1 MQAIKAS
8 EKWFRQ
14 WLLPALQERFPEVL
28 AHIAVGVA
36 GRGSECLG
44 YDDDIS
50 RDHDI
55 RNTVTIWIA
64 EKDDAVYGFR
74 LIRIYNDICKASAVH
89 LPSEQESRLG
99 SSEHGV
105 VTIED
110 FFLRHLGYS
119 HVPENWQQWLYTPEY
134 AFAECVNGRLFHD
147 GPGVFSKLRDE
158 IRHGMP
164 EDVRIKKLAAR
175 AVMMAQSG
183 QYNYQRCLKHG
194 EPGAAALALADFVKN
209 GLSMVFLLN
218 FSFAPYY
225 KWAFRAMRELPTLGE
240 LGVEFEKL
248 FSSDNK
254 VPLIENICRK
264 IISELKKQG
273 LSELEADYLE
283 PHAFALMSKIRS
295 QELRTLHV
303 MEG

>member
-8 EKWFRQ
+8 EIWFRQ
-14 WLLPALQERFPEVL
+14 WLLPELQEKLPEVL
-28 AHIAVGVA
+28 PLLAAGVA
-36 GRGSECLG
+36 GRGSECFG

-55 RNTVTIWIA
+55 SRTVTLWLQ
-64 EKDDAVYGFR
+64 EKDDAQYGFK
-74 LIRIYNDICKASAVH
+74 LTRIYNDVCKASSAE
-89 LPSEQESRLG
+89 LPPEQESRLG
-99 SSEHGV
+99 NSERGV
-105 VTIED
+105 VLIED

-119 HVPENWQQWLYTPEY
+119 HVPQSWQEWLYTPEY
-134 AFAECVNGRLFHD
+134 AVAECVNGKIFHD
-147 GPGVFSKLRDE
+147 GSGVFSKMRE
-158 IRHGMP
+158 HIRHGMP

-183 QYNYQRCLKHG
+183 QYNYMRCLKHG
-194 EPGAAALALADFVKN
+194 EAGAAALALGEFVKN

-225 KWAFRAMRELPTLGE
+225 KWAFRAMRELPTLGY
-240 LGVEFEKL
+240 LAAEFEKL
-248 FSSDNK
+248 FSAEDK
-254 VPLIENICRK
+254 EQLIEHICAQ
-264 IISELKKQG
+264 IISELKNQG
-273 LSELEADYLE
+273 LSELDDDYLE